1 MPPSST
7 DRTFSAYYRN
17 HAGVVAWRTI
27 TPMEVWYGT
36 TEWHKQPQ
44 WFLKAQDHS
53 RNAIR
58 DFALSDFLGDQE
70 PAPEQVRNG
79 DFKAQ
84 LDEELKEL
92 SKRASNL
99 GYQIVSN
106 EEGNLLGASLT
117 VGNGLQVYG
126 AMEALG
132 RVQNYI
138 LASSRHPVEQA
149 DTNRSLAKALV
160 QTEAQLLAAQ
170 DKIEEL
176 TKLLMNSKTP
186 GG

>member
-1 MPPSST
+1 MVQT
-7 DRTFSAYYRN
+7 KIGGKEAAN
-17 HAGVVAWRTI
+17 V
-27 TPMEVWYGT
+27 
-36 TEWHKQPQ
+36 HK
-44 WFLKAQDHS
+44 KT
-53 RNAIR
+53 
-58 DFALSDFLGDQE
+58 
-70 PAPEQVRNG
+70 
-79 DFKAQ
+79 K
-84 LDEELKEL
+84 
-92 SKRASNL
+92 
-99 GYQIVSN
+99 Y
-106 EEGNLLGASLT
+106 
-117 VGNGLQVYG
+117 LQVYG

>member
-1 MPPSST
+1 
-7 DRTFSAYYRN
+7 
-17 HAGVVAWRTI
+17 
-27 TPMEVWYGT
+27 MEIWYGT

-70 PAPEQVRNG
+70 PAPEKVENG
-79 DFKAQ
+79 DFKRQ
-84 LDEELKEL
+84 LDEEFKEL
-92 SKRASNL
+92 SKRASAL

-126 AMEALG
+126 TMEALG

-138 LASSRHPVEQA
+138 LAPSKHPVEQA
-149 DTNRSLAKALV
+149 DTNKALARALT
-160 QTEAQLLAAQ
+160 QTEALLLAAN
-170 DKIEEL
+170 DKIREL
-176 TKLLMNSKTP
+176 TNLMMGHKP
-186 GG
+186 